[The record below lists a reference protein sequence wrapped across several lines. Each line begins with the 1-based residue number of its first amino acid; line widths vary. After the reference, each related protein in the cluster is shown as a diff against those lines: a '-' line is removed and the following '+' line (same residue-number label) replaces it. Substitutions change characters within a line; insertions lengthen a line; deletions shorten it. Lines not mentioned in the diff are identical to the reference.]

1 MGAKISAHPMTVEL
15 EVNHSSVCVKGH
27 DASMLFGSAVKLI
40 VGCHRPLD
48 VSKASML
55 HMHYGMPRLEAQTWP
70 KLLWVLLLEGGM
82 NHIVLMTS
90 LCCLFPVL
98 SSLTTFLR
106 PRHQTQLCCLSLVL
120 STVTVPGLKMDLL

>member
-1 MGAKISAHPMTVEL
+1 MGAKISAHPVTVEL

-55 HMHYGMPRLEAQTWP
+55 HKAFIDMDICITVCPDLRLRLGQ
-70 KLLWVLLLEGGM
+70 
-82 NHIVLMTS
+82 S
-90 LCCLFPVL
+90 CCG
-98 SSLTTFLR
+98 
-106 PRHQTQLCCLSLVL
+106 CCC
-120 STVTVPGLKMDLL
+120 